1 MNRGKRHWTMI
12 KLTDNVDDVLWI
24 AHDYLWVTV
33 EAEIY
38 LSRDQGETFK
48 KTNWLTFAFINTKH
62 MLGRLYRKWI
72 RWIKK

>member
-1 MNRGKRHWTMI
+1 MNKAEVKWTEI
-12 KLTDNVDDVLWI
+12 KLSDSVDDVLWI
-24 AHDYLWVTV
+24 VHDYLWVKV

-62 MLGRLYRKWI
+62 LLVGLYRKWA
-72 RWIKK
+72 KK